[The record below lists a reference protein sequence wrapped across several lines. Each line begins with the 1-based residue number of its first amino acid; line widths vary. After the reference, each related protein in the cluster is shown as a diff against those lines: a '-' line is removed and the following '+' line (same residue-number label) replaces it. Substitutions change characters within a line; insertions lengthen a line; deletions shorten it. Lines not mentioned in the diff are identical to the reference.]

1 MQTLNL
7 ILFSAINAGV
17 APQPGVARLAIFAAD
32 WLVYALPAML
42 LLTWIFGARPTRRQA
57 IEAGLGVCVAL
68 SLAQV
73 IGHFWF
79 SPRPFMAGVGTQLIP
94 HAPDSSFPS
103 DHMTFA
109 WSMAVG
115 LMLGGTTR
123 FTGVVMAA
131 MAAAIAWGRIYAG
144 VHWPFD
150 MAGGVLVGTA
160 GALTAHLYEQR
171 VTAVLGTARR
181 FGACRSDGPPARAV
195 SGRRSGRTLS
205 AGCLGRFGRC
215 GRATSR
221 IVQFRVSAGCCAA
234 SRSSA
239 LSFRI
244 AHIATNSASTT
255 AARPQ

>member
-7 ILFSAINAGV
+7 TLFSAINAGV

-42 LLTWIFGARPTRRQA
+42 LLTWIFGARTTRRQA
-57 IEAGLGVCVAL
+57 IEAGVGVCVAL
-68 SLAQV
+68 ALAQV

-123 FTGVVMAA
+123 LTGFAMAVL
-131 MAAAIAWGRIYAG
+131 AAAIAWGRIYAG

-160 GALTAHLYEQR
+160 GALAAHLYGQR
-171 VTAVLGTARR
+171 ATALLERLGD
-181 FGACRSDGPPARAV
+181 SVHAV
-195 SGRRSGRTLS
+195 VMGRRH
-205 AGCLGRFGRC
+205 A
-215 GRATSR
+215 
-221 IVQFRVSAGCCAA
+221 
-234 SRSSA
+234 
-239 LSFRI
+239 
-244 AHIATNSASTT
+244 
-255 AARPQ
+255 P

>member
-1 MQTLNL
+1 MQNLNL
-7 ILFSAINAGV
+7 ALFSAINAGH

-57 IEAGLGVCVAL
+57 IEAGVGVCVAL
-68 SLAQV
+68 ALAQV

-109 WSMAVG
+109 WSVAVG

-123 FTGVVMAA
+123 LTGYVMAA
-131 MAAAIAWGRIYAG
+131 MAVAIAWGRIYAG

-160 GALTAHLYEQR
+160 GALTAHLYGQR
-171 VTAVLGTARR
+171 ATALLER
-181 FGACRSDGPPARAV
+181 FGDSVHAV
-195 SGRRSGRTLS
+195 VMGRRH
-205 AGCLGRFGRC
+205 A
-215 GRATSR
+215 
-221 IVQFRVSAGCCAA
+221 
-234 SRSSA
+234 
-239 LSFRI
+239 
-244 AHIATNSASTT
+244 
-255 AARPQ
+255 P

>member
-7 ILFSAINAGV
+7 TLFSAINAGV

-42 LLTWIFGARPTRRQA
+42 LLTWIFGARTTRRQA
-57 IEAGLGVCVAL
+57 IEAGVGVCVAIA
-68 SLAQV
+68 LAQV

-109 WSMAVG
+109 WSLAVG
-115 LMLGGTTR
+115 MMLAGSTR
-123 FTGVVMAA
+123 LSGFVMAA
-131 MAAAIAWGRIYAG
+131 MAVVIAWGRVYAG

-160 GALTAHLYEQR
+160 GALAAHLYGQ
-171 VTAVLGTARR
+171 
-181 FGACRSDGPPARAV
+181 
-195 SGRRSGRTLS
+195 
-205 AGCLGRFGRC
+205 
-215 GRATSR
+215 R
-221 IVQFRVSAGCCAA
+221 IVE
-234 SRSSA
+234 
-239 LSFRI
+239 LLERI
-244 AHIATNSASTT
+244 GDVVHAVMMGRERA
-255 AARPQ
+255 P

>member
-1 MQTLNL
+1 MQPLNL
-7 ILFSAINAGV
+7 TLFSAINAGV
-17 APQPGVARLAIFAAD
+17 APQQAWPAIFAAD

-57 IEAGLGVCVAL
+57 IEAGVGVCVAL
-68 SLAQV
+68 ALAQV

-79 SPRPFMAGVGTQLIP
+79 SPRPFMAGVGTQLIS

-123 FTGVVMAA
+123 FTGFVMVA
-131 MAAAIAWGRIYAG
+131 MAAAIAWGRIYVACTG
-144 VHWPFD
+144 RSTWQAACWSARP
-150 MAGGVLVGTA
+150 
-160 GALTAHLYEQR
+160 ALAAPVRATRDRAAR
-171 VTAVLGTARR
+171 TARR
-181 FGACRSDGPPARAV
+181 FGACRRDGPPARAV
-195 SGRRSGRTLS
+195 SGRRKGRTRS

-215 GRATSR
+215 GRASAR
-221 IVQFRVSAGCCAA
+221 IVQFSGIGRVLRGVAVECAFLQD
-234 SRSSA
+234 R
-239 LSFRI
+239 
-244 AHIATNSASTT
+244 AHRDGSASTT